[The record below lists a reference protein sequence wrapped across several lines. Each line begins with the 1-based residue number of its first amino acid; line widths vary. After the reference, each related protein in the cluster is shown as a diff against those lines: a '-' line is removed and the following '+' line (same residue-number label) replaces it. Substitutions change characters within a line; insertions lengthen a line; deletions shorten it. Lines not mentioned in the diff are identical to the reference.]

1 MAVRAAL
8 RRFGAARTSS
18 ARAFCAR
25 GAGTFFQT
33 RTMGSEAIPG
43 FGSVPDSF
51 ASVNGVEADPASL
64 ACSIWDVSFQRG
76 DGVFEATRV
85 VESADGGPAKPRC
98 INLHLDRMERSASAL
113 DLPLPPRADLERWIR
128 EAAAKGGTT
137 GYVRAIVTR
146 GGGSS
151 GYGHHLGDRLDA
163 PPKTFVFWQPS
174 LSQTPKALMPMCAP
188 WHPAGFGGLDGGW
201 TTMKWL
207 AYGANVHS
215 SRLAKKEGFDDALLL
230 AQGYGVDDSR
240 PSDDPERV
248 VLDGPNFAVSWLR
261 DDGVFCTP
269 SWEALGMLQ
278 SCTCTIGL
286 KAAQRLGIPIDEG
299 VHRLGEVQSRAK
311 AVWVQSTG
319 NDLTPVTRLGGL
331 EMGEDS
337 GFRSELLGA
346 IAEIVRETP

>member
-1 MAVRAAL
+1 MACVRA
-8 RRFGAARTSS
+8 S
-18 ARAFCAR
+18 
-25 GAGTFFQT
+25 
-33 RTMGSEAIPG
+33 
-43 FGSVPDSF
+43 
-51 ASVNGVEADPASL
+51 
-64 ACSIWDVSFQRG
+64 
-76 DGVFEATRV
+76 
-85 VESADGGPAKPRC
+85 
-98 INLHLDRMERSASAL
+98 
-113 DLPLPPRADLERWIR
+113 PLPPSSSSPHPPSPLYHRHSPRQLTQRLPLVDLLVAD
-128 EAAAKGGTT
+128 
-137 GYVRAIVTR
+137 
-146 GGGSS
+146 S
-151 GYGHHLGDRLDA
+151 
-163 PPKTFVFWQPS
+163 
-174 LSQTPKALMPMCAP
+174 
-188 WHPAGFGGLDGGW
+188 
-201 TTMKWL
+201 
-207 AYGANVHS
+207 YGANVHS